1 VNDPA
6 DEQWVLRCSIWLTVC
21 VAGSG
26 VLFSLLSGSLSII
39 FDGVFSAL
47 DAALSGLA
55 LHVVRLLARGENR
68 RFQYGYWHIEP
79 LVLVLNGGILML
91 LCFYAFINAAGSLL
105 GGGKVL
111 AFDWAIVYAVLV
123 CMACFGMFFYERR
136 VNRRIKSEFLTLDTQ
151 GWLMAGLITSAL
163 LVAFCAAWL
172 MEGTRLS
179 PLTPYADPAVL
190 SVLTV
195 CLVGVPVRTVR
206 KALREVFL
214 ITPSDLDRKVRAVMD
229 AVVARH
235 GFKAYTSYVLKTGR
249 ARFIEI
255 HVVVPP
261 GFARDSVAAFDAVR
275 SEISE
280 AIGGEG
286 RERWLT
292 VAFTANEQ
300 WI

>member
-1 VNDPA
+1 MKASA
-6 DEQWVLRCSIWLTVC
+6 DEQKILRYSIGVTIC

-26 VLFSLLSGSLSII
+26 VLFGLLSGSLSII
-39 FDGVFSAL
+39 FDGVFSAI
-47 DAALSGLA
+47 DASMSALA
-55 LHVVRLLARGENR
+55 LYVVRLLARGENR

-79 LVLVLNGGILML
+79 MVLVFNGGILML
-91 LCFYAFINAAGSLL
+91 LCFYAFLNAIDSLL
-105 GGGKVL
+105 GGGRIL
-111 AFDWAIVYAVLV
+111 AFDWAMVYAILV
-123 CMACFGMFFYERR
+123 CAACFGMFFYERHA
-136 VNRRIKSEFLTLDTQ
+136 NRRIQSEFLTLDTQ

-163 LVAFCAAWL
+163 LVAFSAAWL
-172 MEGTRLS
+172 MEGTRFS
-179 PLTPYADPAVL
+179 RLTPYADPAVL
-190 SVLTV
+190 AVLTL
-195 CLVGVPVRTVR
+195 CLVGVPIRTVR

-229 AVVARH
+229 AVVPRH
-235 GFKAYTSYVLKTGR
+235 GFKTYSSYVLKTGR

-255 HVVVPP
+255 HIVVPP
-261 GFARDSVAAFDAVR
+261 GFAQDNVAAFDAVR
-275 SEISE
+275 AEIGD